1 MWVSNAGSAVNKDAE
16 PTRRSSVPASNVR
29 IGCKWS
35 NGFGD
40 AFVNSRGATV
50 AWESS
55 RKAACEKRR
64 EYYADDYM
72 ELMRTEWSDA

>member
-1 MWVSNAGSAVNKDAE
+1 MCESDGQ
-16 PTRRSSVPASNVR
+16 
-29 IGCKWS
+29 WS
-35 NGFGD
+35 IGFGD

-72 ELMRTEWSDA
+72 KLVTTEWSDA